1 MIFLPSAVHLM
12 LFLVSSRHIAQPC
25 RPGKIAAKVLLSTSS
40 NISQL
45 VEDHDNAFLR
55 PLEESIQ
62 LVLSKYN
69 PSSHILDIEPA
80 ERESLGVAR
89 NLDDRIRSFRRNNNC
104 PRCWLQRAH
113 CICSQCPPLTQ
124 ETPFHRIFLL
134 MHHKEVCL
142 TVDTAKL
149 IFSAFPLKSRMVIGG
164 LGPEYQ
170 SSMREFLRATKED
183 DCLVLFPDEDA
194 RTYHSIATDER
205 NRIKKNKQRKSLI
218 VIDGTWEQARRLYK
232 RYIAPKAEGGP
243 RPVKLTEE
251 ALQTLATE
259 DEGGRQLRRH
269 PQLFRE
275 ISTLAALRLF
285 LRDVDHSHEACTA
298 LLQYQKLA
306 DAAARKQLGEIRYRQ
321 T

>member
-1 MIFLPSAVHLM
+1 M
-12 LFLVSSRHIAQPC
+12 LFLISSRHV
-25 RPGKIAAKVLLSTSS
+25 AKQLHFKTIYSKLSSTSFDTS
-40 NISQL
+40 RII
-45 VEDHDNAFLR
+45 EDHDNLFLH
-55 PLEESIQ
+55 PLEKSIQ
-62 LVLSKYN
+62 LVLSKYS
-69 PSSHILDIEPA
+69 PTSHILDIEPS
-80 ERESLGVAR
+80 ERESLAVAR
-89 NLDDRIRSFRRNNNC
+89 NLNDRIRSFRRNSNC

-124 ETPFHRIFLL
+124 EAPFHRIFLL

-149 IFSAFPLKSRMVIGG
+149 IFSSFPSESRMVVGG
-164 LGPEYQ
+164 IGPEYQ
-170 SSMREFLRATKED
+170 TSMQEFLRAIKED
-183 DCLVLFPDEDA
+183 DCMVLFPDDDA
-194 RTYHSIATDER
+194 LTYHSILANEQ
-205 NRIKKNKQRKSLI
+205 NNHEHSKQRKSLI

-243 RPVKLTEE
+243 QSVQLTED
-251 ALQTLATE
+251 ALQTLVTE

-285 LRDVDHSHEACTA
+285 LRDVDRNHEACA
-298 LLQYQKLA
+298 KLLNYQKLA

-321 T
+321 S

>member
-1 MIFLPSAVHLM
+1 MV
-12 LFLVSSRHIAQPC
+12 FLVSSRHMTQHC
-25 RPGKIAAKVLLSTSS
+25 RRKQITSKLLSTCSDMSS
-40 NISQL
+40 VI
-45 VEDHDNAFLR
+45 EDHDNNFLR
-55 PLEESIQ
+55 PLEKSIQ
-62 LVLSKYN
+62 LVLSKHN
-69 PSSHILDIEPA
+69 PSSHIFDIEPS

-89 NLDDRIRSFRRNNNC
+89 NLDERIQSFRRNNNC

-113 CICSQCPPLTQ
+113 CICSKCPPLTQ
-124 ETPFHRIFLL
+124 ESPFQRIFLL

-149 IFSAFPLKSRMVIGG
+149 IFSAFPLESRMVVGG
-164 LGPEYQ
+164 IGPEYQ
-170 SSMREFLRATKED
+170 SSMQEFLQATRED
-183 DCLVLFPDEDA
+183 DCLVLFPDDDA
-194 RTYHSIATDER
+194 ITYDSILADDDEK
-205 NRIKKNKQRKSLI
+205 IQGTSKQRKSLI

-232 RYIAPKAEGGP
+232 RYIVPKAEGGP

-251 ALQTLATE
+251 ALQTLTTE
-259 DEGGRQLRRH
+259 NEGRQLRRH

-275 ISTLAALRLF
+275 ISTLAALRLL
-285 LRDVDHSHEACTA
+285 LRDVDRSHEACTE